1 MIYKQFANIHY
12 LKLLIGSKI
21 IKELHLLSTY
31 PQHIL
36 QLLNKDIY
44 LYVMLKRRK
53 NAFFYKR

>member
-1 MIYKQFANIHY
+1 MFYKQLINTHQ
-12 LKLLIGSKI
+12 LKLLAGSKI

-31 PQHIL
+31 PQCIL

-53 NAFFYKR
+53 NAFCYKC